1 MKSNHVRVG
10 SWLELNLVAA
20 AVGASL
26 TLSGH
31 ALGQAPPTQPSAAPP
46 PTPSAAPDASAPA
59 PGPEASE
66 ASGPAATAP
75 ATPPEPAPAPASTSV
90 SEPPPPPGRDKLYER
105 LEGGGWLGYGIQL
118 DSEETKPFGITLG
131 LRGGAVL
138 SNHLYLGLMLG
149 MFAGQSDYSGYYG
162 TYRYTVSLWQSQ
174 VALEGGYDFDF
185 GPITLRPVV
194 GLGVNHTIVSYTT
207 SNILYS
213 DTLSD
218 TASTDLYSSLG
229 GMAHLKLSKRI
240 YGGLESRVTLATTSP
255 VRSSLVI
262 AASGGMMFD

>member
-20 AVGASL
+20 AIGTSL
-26 TLSGH
+26 SLSSISL
-31 ALGQAPPTQPSAAPP
+31 AQAPPAQPTAAPTTAP
-46 PTPSAAPDASAPA
+46 PAGPASTAPA
-59 PGPEASE
+59 PGPESPE
-66 ASGPAATAP
+66 AAGPEATAP
-75 ATPPEPAPAPASTSV
+75 AAPPEPAPAPASTSV
-90 SEPPPPPGRDKLYER
+90 SEPPPPPGSDKLYQR
-105 LEGGGWLGYGIQL
+105 FEGGGWLGYGIQL
-118 DSEETKPFGITLG
+118 DSQETKPFGITLG
-131 LRGGAVL
+131 LRGGVVL

-149 MFAGQSDYSGYYG
+149 MFAGQSESAGYLG
-162 TYRYTVSLWQSQ
+162 TYRYGVSLWQSQ
-174 VALEGGYDFDF
+174 LAVEGGYDFDF

-194 GLGVNHTIVSYTT
+194 GLGLNHTILSYTV
-207 SNILYS
+207 SSGFYN

-218 TASTDLYSSLG
+218 TASTDLYTSLG